1 MKYLLL
7 NTNQYVG
14 YLHSVEAAKNST
26 LTVSRLIEMLSKY
39 DSDMPIVLDCDGTFG
54 IFNGFI
60 KYIKTCNEKS

>member
-7 NTNQYVG
+7 NTNQHVSF
-14 YLHSVEAAKNST
+14 LHSKEAAGKST

-39 DSDMPIVLDCDGTFG
+39 DSDMPIVLDCEGTFG

-60 KYIKTCNEKS
+60 KYIFTEVEE